1 MLRTRDEDQFPL
13 KFDDE
18 GNPTKNDDGSK
29 SGASTGP
36 TLEELM
42 RSLEKLTP
50 ENKKWRAKAKGK
62 KTKGSSSSSEE
73 EDSSFEEEVSK
84 KGKKGR
90 RNHDKTSYN

>member
-50 ENKKWRAKAKGK
+50 ENKK
-62 KTKGSSSSSEE
+62 
-73 EDSSFEEEVSK
+73 
-84 KGKKGR
+84 
-90 RNHDKTSYN
+90 